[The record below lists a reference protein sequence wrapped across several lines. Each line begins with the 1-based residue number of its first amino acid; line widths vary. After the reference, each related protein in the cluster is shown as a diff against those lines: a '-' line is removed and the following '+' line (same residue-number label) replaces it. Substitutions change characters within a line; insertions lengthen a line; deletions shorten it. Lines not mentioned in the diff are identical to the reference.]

1 LLGLSGVILVMLS
14 VLGSVGIFSALGVK
28 STLIIMEVIPFL
40 VLAVSF
46 LLLIKL
52 LHDSSVKLIF
62 ITTPAVHVG
71 DGVLDAS
78 EKYAQ
83 KNKFMEKIIQ
93 NILKGKNWSRNRRM
107 IRNAGRIC
115 SIDGEDS

>member
-62 ITTPAVHVG
+62 ITTAVHVG

-83 KNKFMEKIIQ
+83 KNKFMEKIIL
-93 NILKGKNWSRNRRM
+93 NTLKGKNWSRNRRM

-115 SIDGEDS
+115 SVDGEDS